1 MTIKKTAILNFINK
15 KFASTFKFLAKKSRP
30 KFFIAKSSNWQ
41 DSYTTY
47 LKIRCQSRKKS

>member
-1 MTIKKTAILNFINK
+1 MTIKKTTILNFIDK
-15 KFASTFKFLAKKSRP
+15 KFARPFRFLTKKLCL

-47 LKIRCQSRKKS
+47 LKIRCQSRK